1 MEEEMIKK
9 VKLKIA
15 IAEIRREEMI
25 NQRKKFINPKIGI
38 AVCACFVLMTGVVFA
53 KDIEQYIKNIFN
65 NTNEA
70 IDMAVE
76 NGYVQSE
83 KMDYV
88 YDKEVGIRVEN
99 LVLDDF
105 NLNVAFQFE
114 TQKEKVK
121 SIRLHDFVI
130 TNEHQKVVYQSQFQ
144 YAQTL
149 DELPLYNSINWMN
162 EPIKLTDTIFT
173 DSILFGLRPE
183 KEEFEKLYFDVK
195 SLNVTYEDDTK
206 DIIEGTWK
214 FDITICEEM
223 GKSVNI
229 SYTLAAKNEYVES
242 CTGTLSATGMVVELN
257 LVSPFDVMKYIEENS
272 EISDDL
278 NLFSIKH
285 KGKEY
290 GLSKF
295 EYGNYETTKIMIQ
308 YDNIGTFLNDLDEL
322 ELYLKPFCSSIILE
336 KEEN

>member
-70 IDMAVE
+70 IDMAIE

-121 SIRLHDFVI
+121 SIRFRDFII

-206 DIIEGTWK
+206 DIIEGTWE

-223 GKSVNI
+223 RKSVNI
-229 SYTLAAKNEYVES
+229 SYKLAEKNEYVEF
-242 CTGTLSATGMVVELN
+242 CTGTLSPTGMVVELKLASSFN
-257 LVSPFDVMKYIEENS
+257 IREYLEENF
-272 EISDDL
+272 EMSDDL
-278 NLFSIKH
+278 NLFLIKCN
-285 KGKEY
+285 GKEY
-290 GLSKF
+290 GLSSF
-295 EYGNYETTKIMIQ
+295 EYDPSNQIKIH
-308 YDNIGTFLNDLDEL
+308 YDNIGTFFDDLDKL
-322 ELYLKPFCSSIILE
+322 ELYLKPFDSSVILTKQE
-336 KEEN
+336 S